1 MEVIKI
7 LIYVLGC
14 FISFI
19 AGGVYIAT
27 KEFKYAKKAN
37 YNCDKCEAVG
47 CNAKFCIEKRK

>member
-19 AGGVYIAT
+19 AGGVYIST
-27 KEFKYAKKAN
+27 KEFKFAKKAN
-37 YNCDKCEAVG
+37 YNCDKCEAIG